1 MTEQIYIPLLDEGV
15 NVWRPIQAEKVGP
28 DTYRIPAH
36 YNPASDGERWEF
48 PPGAT
53 VVCQP
58 RTTADGTILAAVR
71 LVSPGRRAV

>member
-1 MTEQIYIPLLDEGV
+1 MTEKIYIPLLDEGT

-36 YNPASDGERWEF
+36 YDPGAHGEQWEF
-48 PPGAT
+48 QPGAT

-58 RTTADGTILAAVR
+58 TKTSDGTILAAVR
-71 LVSPGRRAV
+71 LASSGRRAV